1 MKGLVL
7 AAQPLAAQA
16 GAAILCE
23 GGNAIDAAIA
33 TALALCVVDPANCG
47 FAGYGGY
54 MTVKKAGEGT
64 AHVVDFN
71 TVVDAGFDA
80 SRLSGATRRG
90 PFANGEL
97 SSSWPMVPRGIEAAH
112 RQWGTRPLREL
123 AQGALTLARD
133 GFEVDA
139 NLAKASRWSARR
151 RDHFNAAF
159 QELFCPQGE
168 PLREGERLRQR
179 DLAATLETFVREP
192 AAFYDSAPFA
202 SVLRHM
208 KAREVPGWDER
219 PALDAAVREATR
231 WRGAGLELF
240 GPTPD
245 ESGYGVLLPALQLYV
260 DRVQP
265 GAWDAHAFVEGLKGA
280 WAARMDDSVA
290 PEPVTKHT
298 THFCVLDGAGTM
310 VSCTFT
316 LGPLWFGSGVV
327 VPGTGLVM
335 NCGLNI
341 ARYSRARQ
349 RWIASNNLAPVIAEA
364 ASGARYCMGS
374 PGGSRIPAVVLKLL
388 LESVLQGVDL
398 RVAID
403 RPRLSVS
410 PRGDV
415 EAEQGGW
422 TAGDFVPL
430 QADDFYGPA
439 SAIGV
444 LPGGEIVAAVDG
456 RCASG
461 ESWA

>member
-1 MKGLVL
+1 MNGLVL

-16 GAAILCE
+16 GAAALRE
-23 GGNAIDAAIA
+23 GGNAVDAAIA
-33 TALALCVVDPANCG
+33 TALTLCVVDPANCG

-54 MTVKKAGEGT
+54 MTVKKAGEDT

-71 TVVDAGFDA
+71 TVLDEGFDA
-80 SRLSGATRRG
+80 SRLSHATRRG

-97 SSSWPMVPRGIEAAH
+97 STSWPMVPRGIEAAH
-112 RQWGTRPLREL
+112 RQWGTRPLRQL
-123 AQGALTLARD
+123 ALGALTLAHD

-139 NLAKASRWSARR
+139 NLAKASRWAARR

-159 QELFCPQGE
+159 QDVFFEHGE
-168 PLREGERLRQR
+168 PLREGELLRQR
-179 DLAATLETFVREP
+179 DLAQTLDSFVREP
-192 AAFYDSAPFA
+192 EAFYDSGAFA
-202 SVLRHM
+202 RVLAHM
-208 KAREVPGWDER
+208 KAREVPGWDEGLTL
-219 PALDAAVREATR
+219 PAPVRTATR
-231 WRGAGLELF
+231 WSGAGLDLF
-240 GPTPD
+240 GPPPED
-245 ESGYGVLLPALQLYV
+245 SGYGVLLPALQSYV
-260 DRVQP
+260 DRAP
-265 GAWDAHAFVEGLKGA
+265 AGAWSPAAFVEGLRGA
-280 WAARMDDSVA
+280 WTARMADSVV

-298 THFCVLDGAGTM
+298 THFCVLDASGTM

-327 VPGTGLVM
+327 IPGTGLVM
-335 NCGLNI
+335 NCGMNI
-341 ARYSRARQ
+341 ARYSRSRQ
-349 RWIASNNLAPVIAEA
+349 RWIASNNLAPVIAES

-388 LESVLQGVDL
+388 VESVLGDSDL

-410 PRGDV
+410 PHGDV
-415 EAEQGGW
+415 EAEPGGW
-422 TAGDFVPL
+422 TAGECVLL

-439 SAIGV
+439 CAIGV